1 MNLLDFDDKCSYII
15 CKYNVSTI
23 SPTGKRREISEETRN
38 EQISYYKCA
47 NR

>member
-1 MNLLDFDDKCSYII
+1 MNLLDFDDKYSYII

-23 SPTGKRREISEETRN
+23 NTTARRREISEETRN
-38 EQISYYKCA
+38 EQISYYKCE